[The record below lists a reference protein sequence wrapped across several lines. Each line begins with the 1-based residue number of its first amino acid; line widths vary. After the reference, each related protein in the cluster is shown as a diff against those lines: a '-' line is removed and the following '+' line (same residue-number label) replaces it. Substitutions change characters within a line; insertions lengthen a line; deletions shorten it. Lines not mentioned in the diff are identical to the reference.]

1 MDSTLLDQIR
11 HLCRDR
17 AAYERLK
24 AILVQQERVHQ
35 LSWEERYKKLMS
47 VPDTETESSNAFS
60 NIIAREKALAQLAD
74 AIQRSPSLELVL
86 QVAVQVAQKLLQV
99 DRVAIF
105 RRYPDGRGEFVT
117 DAIASGMVSIADMPE
132 RQLLL
137 ARHMIDSMQTEQ
149 SAQIVDSIRSSS
161 LSSHIVTLLEQIGIS
176 SYTANKIYAGH
187 DAWGTLVAFHGTAY
201 HVWSESDRT
210 SLSLVAAQIGI
221 AISLANL
228 RQQSQTLAE
237 DLQTLKVE
245 LDSLQKTVTEI
256 IESETQPLITEA
268 PSSLIS
274 DIDEPLITMFSQDVT
289 IEEMENNSDDLEDDD
304 QKDLEVEDHIEPISP
319 VEHLVDQVDQ
329 VDQALDEEIGE
340 SDEDIEDVEDI
351 VDEDEIIDSEYIA
364 ISQNGLPRLFLIQDI
379 KPSSNEDSGE
389 PEDSEDIEPE
399 EETANTDEQATLIS
413 HPVDAEELTRDE
425 ECLEIVQENTTNSTD
440 TEEAQIAES
449 ALGFGKVETEEVIV
463 HEIKE
468 INEPEEV
475 IVHEIK
481 EINEPEEVIVNEA
494 KEVNEPEETTTK
506 VENISESEAEESQ
519 REEIIVNQSEAVGE
533 PKPQSEEET
542 TIVKSEEVSEKESE
556 VLETF
561 KVKSLDS
568 EKIVEPEILDL
579 PSPANVEIET
589 NQQETI
595 APEPLEPI
603 TNESKLI
610 AEVSDLEPLALEA
623 LVAPKALDVESIKVD
638 DSEQE
643 GIATEPCETTNSE
656 DHTEL
661 EANSEIAATSDD
673 LAQTEQA
680 AIASEIESESED
692 GVKEIVEIVET
703 TTSSSTGLEA
713 TISPVIEPIENIEQ
727 GSITENIAE
736 NIAEHEDELV
746 SEVEVSTPAIEQEK
760 EEIKDIDGRS
770 EEVAPSDQE
779 KLAEA
784 DLETSRPDIYDEE
797 RDPAIEPQFME
808 TILAIAGNDSKGI
821 NFLLNVIDSY
831 LEETPKLVQ
840 AIDKAIALNDHPRL
854 LQILNT
860 LRSSSD
866 YIGALPLSYQCRQL
880 ESAVRANYVVLI
892 YACLSQ
898 VAIEAQR
905 ATEALRIER
914 SRYV

>member
-35 LSWEERYKKLMS
+35 LSWEEQYKKLMS
-47 VPDTETESSNAFS
+47 VPDTETETANAFS

-161 LSSHIVTLLEQIGIS
+161 LSSHIITLLEQIGIS

-228 RQQSQTLAE
+228 RQQSQALAA
-237 DLQTLKVE
+237 DLETLKVE
-245 LDSLQKTVTEI
+245 LDSLQKTVAEI
-256 IESETQPLITEA
+256 IESGTQPLIAEA

-274 DIDEPLITMFSQDVT
+274 DIDEPLVTMFSQDLT
-289 IEEMENNSDDLEDDD
+289 IEEIKNNSNDLEDDD
-304 QKDLEVEDHIEPISP
+304 HKDVEVEDHAESINP
-319 VEHLVDQVDQ
+319 VEQLVKQD
-329 VDQALDEEIGE
+329 LDEEIGE
-340 SDEDIEDVEDI
+340 SEADIEDVEDI
-351 VDEDEIIDSEYIA
+351 DEEDEIIDSEYMA

-379 KPSSNEDSGE
+379 KPSSNSGE
-389 PEDSEDIEPE
+389 PEDSEDIELE
-399 EETANTDEQATLIS
+399 EETANTEEQATLIS

-425 ECLEIVQENTTNSTD
+425 EYLETVQETTSNIAD
-440 TEEAQIAES
+440 TEETQIAES
-449 ALGFGKVETEEVIV
+449 TPDFRKVETAEVSV
-463 HEIKE
+463 HESKEINKPEEIIINEAKE
-468 INEPEEV
+468 INEPEET
-475 IVHEIK
+475 
-481 EINEPEEVIVNEA
+481 PEA
-494 KEVNEPEETTTK
+494 
-506 VENISESEAEESQ
+506 ENISAPEIDESQ
-519 REEIIVNQSEAVGE
+519 SEEIIVNESETTDE
-533 PKPQSEEET
+533 PKTQPEDET
-542 TIVKSEEVSEKESE
+542 TIVKPEEASEKESE

-561 KVKSLDS
+561 EIKSLDS

-579 PSPANVEIET
+579 PSPANVEIDS
-589 NQQETI
+589 NQQEAI

-603 TNESKLI
+603 TNESQLV
-610 AEVSDLEPLALEA
+610 AEVSDLQPLALEA
-623 LVAPKALDVESIKVD
+623 LVAPRALDVESQVD
-638 DSEQE
+638 NSEQE
-643 GIATEPCETTNSE
+643 AIATEPCETSSSE
-656 DHTEL
+656 DQTESD
-661 EANSEIAATSDD
+661 ANSEIAATSDG
-673 LAQTEQA
+673 LAQSEQEP
-680 AIASEIESESED
+680 IASEIELESED
-692 GVKEIVEIVET
+692 VAVDIGETIET
-703 TTSSSTGLEA
+703 TTSLSTELEA
-713 TISPVIEPIENIEQ
+713 TESPAMEPTENIEQ
-727 GSITENIAE
+727 ESIAE
-736 NIAEHEDELV
+736 NIAENNTEHGDEST
-746 SEVEVSTPAIEQEK
+746 SEVEISTLAIGQEK
-760 EEIKDIDGRS
+760 EEIKDADERP
-770 EEVAPSDQE
+770 EELAPSDQE
-779 KLAEA
+779 KLSQA

>member
-47 VPDTETESSNAFS
+47 VPDTETETTNAFS

-245 LDSLQKTVTEI
+245 LDSLQKTVAEI

-289 IEEMENNSDDLEDDD
+289 TEEMENNSDDLEDDD

-319 VEHLVDQVDQ
+319 VEHLVDQD
-329 VDQALDEEIGE
+329 LDEEIGE

-399 EETANTDEQATLIS
+399 EETANTDEQATIIS

-440 TEEAQIAES
+440 TEETQIAES
-449 ALGFGKVETEEVIV
+449 ALEFGKVET
-463 HEIKE
+463 
-468 INEPEEV
+468 EEV

-519 REEIIVNQSEAVGE
+519 REEIIVNQSEAVDE
-533 PKPQSEEET
+533 PEPQSEEET

-561 KVKSLDS
+561 KIKSLDA

-595 APEPLEPI
+595 APERLDPI
-603 TNESKLI
+603 TNESRLI

-638 DSEQE
+638 DSEE
-643 GIATEPCETTNSE
+643 EALATEPCETSSSE
-656 DHTEL
+656 DQAKSD
-661 EANSEIAATSDD
+661 ANSEIAATSDG
-673 LAQTEQA
+673 LAQPDQEPIT
-680 AIASEIESESED
+680 SEIESESED
-692 GVKEIVEIVET
+692 EAGEIVET
-703 TTSSSTGLEA
+703 TTSLSTELEA
-713 TISPVIEPIENIEQ
+713 TESLAMETTENIEQ
-727 GSITENIAE
+727 ESITKNIAE
-736 NIAEHEDELV
+736 NNTEHGNEST
-746 SEVEVSTPAIEQEK
+746 SEVEISTLTIGQEK
-760 EEIKDIDGRS
+760 EEIKDVDERL
-770 EEVAPSDQE
+770 EELAPSDQE
-779 KLAEA
+779 KLSQA

-840 AIDKAIALNDHPRL
+840 AIDKAIAINDHPRL

>member
-35 LSWEERYKKLMS
+35 LSWEEQYKKLMS
-47 VPDTETESSNAFS
+47 VPDTETETANAFS

-161 LSSHIVTLLEQIGIS
+161 LSSHIITLLEQIGIS

-228 RQQSQTLAE
+228 RQQSQTLAA
-237 DLQTLKVE
+237 DLETLKVE
-245 LDSLQKTVTEI
+245 LDSLQKTVAEI
-256 IESETQPLITEA
+256 IESETQPLIAEA

-274 DIDEPLITMFSQDVT
+274 DIDEPLVTMFSQDLT
-289 IEEMENNSDDLEDDD
+289 IEEIKNNSNDLEDDD
-304 QKDLEVEDHIEPISP
+304 QKDVEVEDHAESINP
-319 VEHLVDQVDQ
+319 VEQLVDQD
-329 VDQALDEEIGE
+329 LDEEIGE
-340 SDEDIEDVEDI
+340 SEADIEDVEDI
-351 VDEDEIIDSEYIA
+351 DEEDEIIDSEYMA

-379 KPSSNEDSGE
+379 KPSSNSGE

-399 EETANTDEQATLIS
+399 EETANTEEQATLIS

-425 ECLEIVQENTTNSTD
+425 ECLETVQENTSDITD
-440 TEEAQIAES
+440 TEETQIVES
-449 ALGFGKVETEEVIV
+449 TPDFRKVET
-463 HEIKE
+463 
-468 INEPEEV
+468 EEV

-494 KEVNEPEETTTK
+494 KEINESEKTTEA
-506 VENISESEAEESQ
+506 ENISEPKIEKSQ
-519 REEIIVNQSEAVGE
+519 SEEIIVNESETTDE
-533 PKPQSEEET
+533 PKTQPEDET
-542 TIVKSEEVSEKESE
+542 IIVKSEEVIEKESK

-561 KVKSLDS
+561 EIESRDS

-579 PSPANVEIET
+579 PPANVEIES
-589 NQQETI
+589 NQQEAI
-595 APEPLEPI
+595 APEQLEPI
-603 TNESKLI
+603 TNESQLV
-610 AEVSDLEPLALEA
+610 ADVSDLQPLALEA
-623 LVAPKALDVESIKVD
+623 LVAPRALDVESKVD

-643 GIATEPCETTNSE
+643 AIATEPCETSSSE
-656 DHTEL
+656 DQTESD
-661 EANSEIAATSDD
+661 ANSEIAATSDG
-673 LAQTEQA
+673 LAQSEQEP
-680 AIASEIESESED
+680 IASEIELESED
-692 GVKEIVEIVET
+692 VAVDIGETIET
-703 TTSSSTGLEA
+703 TTSLSTELEA
-713 TISPVIEPIENIEQ
+713 TESPAMEPTENIEQ
-727 GSITENIAE
+727 ESIAE
-736 NIAEHEDELV
+736 NIAENNTEHGDEST
-746 SEVEVSTPAIEQEK
+746 SEVEISTLAIGQEK
-760 EEIKDIDGRS
+760 EEIKDADERP
-770 EEVAPSDQE
+770 EELAPSDQE
-779 KLAEA
+779 KLSQA

>member
-47 VPDTETESSNAFS
+47 VPDTETETANAFS

-149 SAQIVDSIRSSS
+149 SPQIVDSIRSSS
-161 LSSHIVTLLEQIGIS
+161 LSSHIITLLEQIGIS

-228 RQQSQTLAE
+228 RQQSQALAE
-237 DLQTLKVE
+237 DLETLKVE
-245 LDSLQKTVTEI
+245 LDGLQKTVAEI
-256 IESETQPLITEA
+256 IESETQPLIAEA

-274 DIDEPLITMFSQDVT
+274 NIDEPLVTMFSQDVT
-289 IEEMENNSDDLEDDD
+289 TEELENNSDDLEEDD
-304 QKDLEVEDHIEPISP
+304 QKDLEEDHFEPISP
-319 VEHLVDQVDQ
+319 LEHLVDQD
-329 VDQALDEEIGE
+329 LDEEIGE
-340 SDEDIEDVEDI
+340 SEADIEDVEDI
-351 VDEDEIIDSEYIA
+351 VDEDEIVDSEYIA

-389 PEDSEDIEPE
+389 PEDIEDIEPE

-413 HPVDAEELTRDE
+413 HPVEAEELTRDE
-425 ECLEIVQENTTNSTD
+425 ECLETVQENTTD
-440 TEEAQIAES
+440 TEETQIAES
-449 ALGFGKVETEEVIV
+449 ASEFRRIETG
-463 HEIKE
+463 
-468 INEPEEV
+468 EV

-494 KEVNEPEETTTK
+494 KEINESEETIET
-506 VENISESEAEESQ
+506 ENISKSETEESQ
-519 REEIIVNQSEAVGE
+519 CEEIIVNEAETTDE
-533 PKPQSEEET
+533 PEKQPEEEIT
-542 TIVKSEEVSEKESE
+542 VVKSEEVSEKESE

-561 KVKSLDS
+561 EIKSLDA
-568 EKIVEPEILDL
+568 EKIVEPEILNL
-579 PSPANVEIET
+579 PSPANVEIDS
-589 NQQETI
+589 NQQEAI
-595 APEPLEPI
+595 DPEPLEPI
-603 TNESKLI
+603 TNESQLV

-623 LVAPKALDVESIKVD
+623 LVAPRALDVESKVD

-643 GIATEPCETTNSE
+643 AIATEPCETSSSK
-656 DHTEL
+656 DQTESD
-661 EANSEIAATSDD
+661 ANSEIAATSDG
-673 LAQTEQA
+673 LAQPEQEP
-680 AIASEIESESED
+680 IASEIELESED
-692 GVKEIVEIVET
+692 VAVDIAET
-703 TTSSSTGLEA
+703 IETKTSLSTELEA
-713 TISPVIEPIENIEQ
+713 TESPAIESTENIEEE
-727 GSITENIAE
+727 SIADNIAE
-736 NIAEHEDELV
+736 NNTEHGNEST
-746 SEVEVSTPAIEQEK
+746 SEVEISTLAIGQEK
-760 EEIKDIDGRS
+760 EEIKDVDERP
-770 EEVAPSDQE
+770 EELAPSDQE
-779 KLAEA
+779 KLSQA